1 MSNEIKLT
9 QAFLDYLEEC
19 LEQDRM
25 QEVLQNVE
33 DMHPADI
40 AEVIDRLNAE
50 LGRKLLQ
57 ELPNALSADVIV
69 ELDDDVRQHL
79 FEEYSASEIAHN
91 IIGELDS
98 DDAADLIAELPEE
111 RIQEV
116 LDSITDD
123 NQAKEIA
130 ELLTHE
136 ENTAGSL
143 MAKELVKVN
152 KDWKVMRCVR
162 EMRRQA
168 EDIEHVHTV
177 YVVDDND
184 ELLGTLSLKKLL
196 TTSTKTPVSEVY
208 DPNVVSVSADT
219 DVEEVGRIM
228 QKYDLVVIPVID
240 DNHRLMGRITIDDVL
255 DVITE
260 EAGRDYQMASGL
272 TQDVESRDNIVIL
285 TKARLPWVFIGMLG
299 GILSSR
305 VIDFFDITLFPE
317 MALFIPLIAATGG
330 NVGVQSAALVVQS
343 LASEG
348 GFKESLRTK
357 LLKDLGVGLL
367 TGLICSTII
376 FLVSFAL
383 GTGYNLALT
392 VSTALLSVI
401 IFAALFGTFI
411 PLMLHRIKIDPAVAV
426 GPFITT
432 TNDII
437 GLFIYFGVGRI
448 IMM

>member
-9 QAFLDYLEEC
+9 PAFLEYLEEC
-19 LEQDRM
+19 LEQNRLP
-25 QEVLQNVE
+25 EVLQNIE
-33 DMHPADI
+33 DLHAADI
-40 AEVIDRLNAE
+40 AEIIDRLDVE
-50 LGRKLLQ
+50 HGRRLLSV
-57 ELPNALSADVIV
+57 LPKTRSADVIV
-69 ELDDDVRQHL
+69 ELDDEVRQLL
-79 FEEYSASEIAHN
+79 FEEYSASEIALD

-98 DDAADLIAELPEE
+98 DDAADIIAELPEE

-116 LDSITDD
+116 LDNISDEH
-123 NQAKEIA
+123 QAREIA

-136 ENTAGSL
+136 EDTAGAL

-162 EMRRQA
+162 EMRKQA
-168 EDIEHVHTV
+168 EEIEQVHTV
-177 YVVDDND
+177 YVVDDDN

-208 DPNVVSVSADT
+208 HPSVVSVNTDT
-219 DVEEVGRIM
+219 DAEEVARIM
-228 QKYDLVVIPVID
+228 RKYDLVVIPVV
-240 DNHRLMGRITIDDVL
+240 NEKNQLMGRITIDDVL
-255 DVITE
+255 DVMAE

-272 TQDVESRDNIVIL
+272 TQDVEARDNVIIL
-285 TKARLPWVFIGMLG
+285 TKARLPWVLIGMIG
-299 GILSSR
+299 GVLSSR

-348 GFKESLRTK
+348 GFKDTLGKK

-367 TGLICSTII
+367 TGVICASVI
-376 FLVSFAL
+376 FLVSYAM
-383 GTGYNLALT
+383 GYGYNLAIT
-392 VSTALLSVI
+392 VSIALISVI
-401 IFAALFGTFI
+401 VFAALFGTFI
-411 PLMLHRIKIDPAVAV
+411 PLMLNKINVDPAVAV

-437 GLFIYFGVGRI
+437 GLFIYFGIGRI

>member
-1 MSNEIKLT
+1 MSNEEKLT
-9 QAFLDYLEEC
+9 PAFLEYLEEC
-19 LEQDRM
+19 LLQDRM
-25 QEVLQNVE
+25 GEVAQVVE

-40 AEVIDRLNAE
+40 AEVIDRLDVTLA
-50 LGRKLLQ
+50 RKLLDAM
-57 ELPNALSADVIV
+57 PNALSADVIV
-69 ELDDDVRQHL
+69 ELDDEVRYDL
-79 FEEYSASEIAHN
+79 FEEYSATEIAEKV
-91 IIGELDS
+91 IGELDS
-98 DDAADLIAELPEE
+98 DDAADLISELPED

-116 LDSITDD
+116 LGKITDD
-123 NQAKEIA
+123 TQAQEIA

-136 ENTAGSL
+136 EDTAGSL

-152 KDWKVMRCVR
+152 QDWKLMRCVR

-177 YVVDDND
+177 YVVDDNNI
-184 ELLGTLSLKKLL
+184 LLGTLSLKKLL
-196 TTSTKTPVSEVY
+196 TTSTRTAVSEVFE
-208 DPNVVSVSADT
+208 PSVVSVRTDT
-219 DVEEVGRIM
+219 DAEEVARIM
-228 QKYDLVVIPVID
+228 RKYDLVVIPVVNQ
-240 DNHRLMGRITIDDVL
+240 DNQLMGRITIDDVV

-272 TQDVESRDNIVIL
+272 TQDVEATDDVVML
-285 TKARLPWVFIGMLG
+285 TKARLPWVLIGMIG
-299 GILSSR
+299 GVLSSR
-305 VIDFFDITLFPE
+305 VIDFFDITQFPE

-348 GFKESLRTK
+348 GFKDSLISK
-357 LLKDLGVGLL
+357 LVKDFGVGLL
-367 TGLICSTII
+367 TGVICATVI

-383 GTGYNLALT
+383 GSGYNLAIT
-392 VSTALLSVI
+392 VSIALLSVI

-411 PLMLHRIKIDPAVAV
+411 PLMLHKVNVDPAVAV